1 MGIQR
6 TVAPSSTVP
15 VVAVQDVKQ
24 GLDIAETETGHDDFL
39 RRLINGAV
47 ATVERWTGR
56 SLLTQTWKLTLDA
69 WPTNSEIALP
79 YPPLQS
85 VTSIQYVDSD
95 GVTQS
100 VDSSDYRIDDQA
112 EPARIT
118 PAFNAVWPTARTVT
132 NAVTVTYVAGYGDKS
147 TDIPDDIIDAI
158 HVLVYHRF
166 EEPASTDIP
175 DGAKRLLKSL
185 STGVVLGTMQTQ

>member
-69 WPTNSEIALP
+69 WPTNS
-79 YPPLQS
+79 
-85 VTSIQYVDSD
+85 SD
-95 GVTQS
+95 GVAQS